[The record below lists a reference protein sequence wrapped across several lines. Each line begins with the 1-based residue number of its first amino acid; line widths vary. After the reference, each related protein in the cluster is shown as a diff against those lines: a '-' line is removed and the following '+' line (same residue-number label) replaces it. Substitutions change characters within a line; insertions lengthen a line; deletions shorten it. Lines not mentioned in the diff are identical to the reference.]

1 MASIGGISGGPNA
14 PFSVALPGRLKSRQ
28 DEGDDRMSTATR
40 IIVGE
45 IMTRDIITVTSDTT
59 TESAARTLF
68 TQRISGMPVVEDGR
82 LVGLVTEYDIIAKE
96 GQTVGDIMTRDVVT
110 VSEDTDAEAVAQIL
124 TSQHVRRVPVVLD
137 GRVTGIV
144 SRSDL
149 VRLFALTRWSCEAC
163 GYYTRGFERLSVC
176 PKCGGKSIILE
187 REPPGS

>member
-1 MASIGGISGGPNA
+1 
-14 PFSVALPGRLKSRQ
+14 
-28 DEGDDRMSTATR
+28 MSTATR

>member
-1 MASIGGISGGPNA
+1 
-14 PFSVALPGRLKSRQ
+14 
-28 DEGDDRMSTATR
+28 MSTATR

-163 GYYTRGFERLSVC
+163 GYYTRGFERLTVC